1 MKSMKSLKV
10 SLVLLLTLSIP
21 TVSLASPGKY
31 VSLEKGQMVPWKAW
45 CFDETAAANIVAEKE
60 FAQKKCQLKIKKEKE
75 EKYYPTLGYSL
86 KPFVLLF
93 DEIYTDLYRIGEA
106 QQRMIEAKKMVFM
119 GTSFSVN
126 ITAIALRIAASNS
139 IDIEIIDPNPID
151 IGYKHATYFEMSA
164 LEYVESFL

>member
-1 MKSMKSLKV
+1 MKSLKV

-75 EKYYPTLGYSL
+75 LQKAVFDLDIGKLQAEMEYEVSTRQAAIESL
-86 KPFVLLF
+86 KKENIRLEQVIIDNSNPDWLQTF
-93 DEIYTDLYRIGEA
+93 I
-106 QQRMIEAKKMVFM
+106 M
-119 GTSFSVN
+119 GTLAGALT
-126 ITAIALRIAASNS
+126 TAVLF
-139 IDIEIIDPNPID
+139 
-151 IGYKHATYFEMSA
+151 GVLM
-164 LEYVESFL
+164 